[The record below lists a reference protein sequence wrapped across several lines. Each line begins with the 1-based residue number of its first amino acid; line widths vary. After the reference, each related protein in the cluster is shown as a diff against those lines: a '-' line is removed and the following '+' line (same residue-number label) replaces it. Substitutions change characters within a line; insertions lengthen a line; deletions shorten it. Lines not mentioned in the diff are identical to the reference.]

1 MDINALI
8 GRIKKHPDYPKA
20 GMILAHNG
28 VVRKTSRDGREV
40 TGLTVAVDHDRL
52 AQIIQAEKNSPGI
65 IDIIVEINEGRRLAV
80 GDDVMAIVVAGDIRD
95 HVIATLERT
104 LNAVK
109 QNVTRKTE
117 FFK

>member
-65 IDIIVEINEGRRLAV
+65 IDIIVEINEDRRLAV